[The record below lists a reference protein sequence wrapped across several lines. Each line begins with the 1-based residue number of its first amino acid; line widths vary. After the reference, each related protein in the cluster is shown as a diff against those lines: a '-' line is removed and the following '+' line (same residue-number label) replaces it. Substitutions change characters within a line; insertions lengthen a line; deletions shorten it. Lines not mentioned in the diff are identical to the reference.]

1 MAAPKRWQGMTNSSV
16 GQRLVQIG
24 ALLLIGNG
32 VMGLVRPRWHTLPWR
47 RGPQLALAMTEELA
61 DHPKVGRPVYLA
73 QAALGAALIARTC
86 DCCCDD

>member
-1 MAAPKRWQGMTNSSV
+1 MTNSSV

-47 RGPQLALAMTEELA
+47 RGPQLALALTDELA
-61 DHPKVGRPVYLA
+61 DSPTVARPVYLA
-73 QAALGAALIARTC
+73 QAALGAVLMARSC
-86 DCCCDD
+86 DCCRGE

>member
-1 MAAPKRWQGMTNSSV
+1 MTNSSV

-47 RGPQLALAMTEELA
+47 RGPQLALALTDELA
-61 DHPKVGRPVYLA
+61 DNPTVARPVYLA
-73 QAALGAALIARTC
+73 QAALGAVLIARSC
-86 DCCCDD
+86 DCCCDE